1 MKSVIHVI
9 TTISRGG
16 AENQL
21 LVLAKEQIQEGF
33 EVSVAYLKG
42 EPELREEFE
51 NLGIK
56 VIPDLASLRLIWQP
70 LALRRVVAG
79 KKCVV
84 HAHLPRA
91 EIVAFFVPSRFT
103 LVVSRH
109 NAEPFFPG
117 APKLFSNLISIAVTM
132 RARSVI
138 AISQAV
144 KEFVIRRGEILNHSK
159 INVVLYGYYQ
169 TLNEKTRLES
179 PSLSFSRFGTISR
192 LTDQK
197 DIPTMLQALK
207 IVKMKNTEASLSL
220 IGAGPLQAELEALT
234 RELGLSAS
242 VNFLGRA
249 GKVIEYLRGLDAFI
263 LTSKYEGFGLVL
275 LEAMDAGVPIVAS
288 RASAIPEVLGHDFP
302 GLCEPG
308 NHNDFASKLLR
319 LSDPSYRDL
328 FLQMQEVRL
337 QMFDA
342 PTMSM
347 KITNAYYNQ

>member
-1 MKSVIHVI
+1 VIHVI

-21 LVLAKEQIQEGF
+21 LVLAKEQIKEGF
-33 EVSVAYLKG
+33 EVRVAYLKG

-56 VIPDLASLRLIWQP
+56 VISDLASVGLIWQP
-70 LALRRVVAG
+70 LVLRRVVAR

-91 EIVAFFVPSRFT
+91 EIVAFFVPSRITF
-103 LVVSRH
+103 VVSRH

-117 APKLFSNLISIAVTM
+117 APKVFSNLLSIAVTM

-144 KEFVIRRGEILNHSK
+144 KEFIIKRGEILNHSK
-159 INVVLYGYYQ
+159 IKVVLYGYYQ
-169 TLNEKTRLES
+169 TINQKTRLES
-179 PSLSFSRFGTISR
+179 PSLSSSRFGTISR
-192 LTDQK
+192 FTEQK

-207 IVKMKNTEASLSL
+207 EVRMKNTDASLSL
-220 IGAGPLQAELEALT
+220 VGAGPLQDALEALT
-234 RELGLSAS
+234 RELGLWGS
-242 VNFLGRA
+242 VNFLGRTD
-249 GKVIEYLRGLDAFI
+249 KVIEYLRGLDAFI

-288 RASAIPEVLGHDFP
+288 RTASIPEVLGNDFP

-308 NHNDFASKLLR
+308 DYNDFASKLMR
-319 LSDPSYRDL
+319 LSDPNYRDL
-328 FLQMQEVRL
+328 FLHMQEVRL

-342 PTMSM
+342 TTMSM
-347 KITNAYYNQ
+347 RINHSYYTQ